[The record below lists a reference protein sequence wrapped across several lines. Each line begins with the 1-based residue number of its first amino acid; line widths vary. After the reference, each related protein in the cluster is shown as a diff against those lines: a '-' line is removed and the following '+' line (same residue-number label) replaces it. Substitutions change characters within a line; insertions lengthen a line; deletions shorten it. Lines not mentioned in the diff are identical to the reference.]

1 MIHTNSE
8 VSDVKST
15 PHRIGAAFIVVSLL
29 GGCGVAPY
37 GAQVYLGRVE
47 QNYSEVVQS
56 CGAGD
61 QVACAIRPFVAKAV
75 AQAQEDAWLPW
86 K

>member
-8 VSDVKST
+8 VSNVTST
-15 PHRIGAAFIVVSLL
+15 PQKIGATMIVVSLL

-37 GAQVYLGRVE
+37 GAQVYLSRVE

-56 CGAGD
+56 CGVGD
-61 QVACAIRPFVAKAV
+61 QVACAISPFVAKAV